1 MLYLQDYPHQQNL
14 DHAAG
19 HEQLNVYPVLQDC
32 QFTNIASK
40 TPIPLDV
47 NSFFEPY
54 IRHLIDIEKEKLFKE
69 F

>member
-19 HEQLNVYPVLQDC
+19 REQPNVYPVLQDC

-47 NSFFEPY
+47 NVLFKPY
-54 IRHLIDIEKEKLFKE
+54 ILHSTDREKEKIFK
-69 F
+69 